1 MAAVLLRR
9 LLSNLEE
16 FTTSIPDEVQQLCKV
31 QLLQGVQVEQNA
43 NMRKKFCDAIA
54 ELAKCYISKF
64 DIQFFHWIFHCLC
77 CVGKVTDCTK

>member
-16 FTTSIPDEVQQLCKV
+16 FTTSIPEEVQQHCKV
-31 QLLQGVQVEQNA
+31 QLLQGVQIEQNA

-64 DIQFFHWIFHCLC
+64 DTLFISNLIVLA
-77 CVGKVTDCTK
+77 

>member
-64 DIQFFHWIFHCLC
+64 VHVFSLDLSLSLLC
-77 CVGKVTDCTK
+77 WESY